1 MKNNDQEIMELR
13 FPKLNHFWFDSG
25 ILGLYRTATNIV
37 NSENAGVKISIASN
51 GIIFEGAMSSIHKLL
66 EEAYWSLLYKHY
78 NRSNTNQIQRNEG
91 FYFDSGA
98 NSFCRFPKVE
108 STPIAKLLRPKYAQP
123 LDDLSSVKYEDAKK
137 YKLPEGHES
146 LQKELDAFLD
156 EIEKREGKKL
166 PPTGSK
172 LLVNGKNAYQPKV
185 EIQSLFK
192 AAKTKGKN
200 CFICGDDKIKLVNSS
215 GLFPFLSGP
224 DGSLSFNTLGSSPQ
238 DVCCKCAF
246 VGKFVPVNG
255 FYWCNTKPR
264 NEIDMRLFFPY
275 SSDLTK
281 MNSVY
286 GAFHAAEF
294 DDPNL
299 FRNFEH
305 ELGGYFQRPYEL
317 TFAFLH
323 TIYVKTLKDKKT
335 DSETED
341 ENATVEFDYTKLYDL
356 TLSTASLEFM
366 VIATESLGDTQMGK
380 MIWPFQDSVY
390 FFRLMNSMENSGIR
404 LKDVMRKFVD
414 VEQSKNENKTLVRN
428 RVCERILKKQ
438 SILDLVEQHVFHMC
452 KSKNENISQINEFLL
467 HYEAILKEGG
477 KGMDQTGVDA
487 AVKLGKRI
495 GNIIAKAENGK
506 KGDLFALRKTRK
518 IEDFLNEVNRVQ
530 FKYNISVPTE
540 IYDGYLNRE
549 TFGEFKQFCMIA
561 ALNAFN
567 GTKYHSEIKGGEN
580 S

>member
-1 MKNNDQEIMELR
+1 MELR

-25 ILGLYRTATNIV
+25 ILGLYRTAIDIV
-37 NSENAGVKISIASN
+37 EPETISSVNISISSN
-51 GIIFEGAMSSIHKLL
+51 GIVFEGVVPAIHKLL
-66 EEAYWSLLYKHY
+66 EKAYWNLLYKHY

-91 FYFDSGA
+91 FYFDIA
-98 NSFCRFPKVE
+98 TNSFCRFPKVE

-123 LDDLSSVKYEDAKK
+123 LNDKKSIKYEDPKR
-137 YKLPEGHES
+137 YKLPEGYES
-146 LQKELDAFLD
+146 LQSELEAFLE

-185 EIQSLFK
+185 DIASLFK
-192 AAKTKGKN
+192 ICKTKGKS
-200 CFICGDDKIKLVNSS
+200 CFICGDNKKKLVNSS
-215 GLFPFLSGP
+215 GIFPFLSGP
-224 DGSLSFNTLGSSPQ
+224 DGALSFNTLGSSPQ

-246 VGKFVPVNG
+246 IGKFVPVNG

-264 NEIDMRLFFPY
+264 NQIDMRLFFPY

-281 MNSVY
+281 MNDVY

-299 FRNFEH
+299 LRNFEH
-305 ELGGYFQRPYEL
+305 GLGGYFQRPYEL
-317 TFAFLH
+317 TFAFLY
-323 TIYVKTLKDKKT
+323 TLYVKSFKDKKAT
-335 DSETED
+335 TTSEI
-341 ENATVEFDYTKLYDL
+341 ENATFELDFAQLYEL
-356 TLSTASLEFM
+356 ALSTASLEFI

-390 FFRLMNSMENSGIR
+390 FFRLLGTIEKSGIR
-404 LKDVMRKFVD
+404 LKDVMQKLVD
-414 VEQSKNENKTLVRN
+414 HEQSKNENKTLVRN

-438 SILDLVEQHVFHMC
+438 STLDLVEQYIFHMC
-452 KSKNENISQINEFLL
+452 KSEDKNIAPLNEFVL

-477 KGMDQTGVDA
+477 KGMDQIGVDA

-495 GNIIAKAENGK
+495 GASIAKSQNPK

-518 IEDFLNEVNRVQ
+518 LEDFLNEVNRVQ

-549 TFGEFKQFCMIA
+549 TFAEFKQFCMIA

-567 GTKYHSEIKGGEN
+567 GTKYHLENKGEEN